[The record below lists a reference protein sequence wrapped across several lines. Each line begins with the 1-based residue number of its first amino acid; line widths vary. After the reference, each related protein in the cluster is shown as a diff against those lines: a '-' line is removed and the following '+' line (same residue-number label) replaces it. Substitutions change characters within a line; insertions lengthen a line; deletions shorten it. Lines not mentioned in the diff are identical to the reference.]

1 MDGWASPAAPAETG
15 TGDVLKKEAA
25 IRDIIQL
32 QQSLTQ
38 LLAQIDATTQ
48 QNAKLDA
55 EGDLLQMYI
64 ENLCGVSLSLSFS
77 SSADRADVSAR

>member
-1 MDGWASPAAPAETG
+1 MDGWASPTAPTETG

-25 IRDIIQL
+25 IRDVIQL

-38 LLAQIDATTQ
+38 LLAQIDSTTA
-48 QNAKLDA
+48 QNAKLEA

-64 ENLCGVSLSLSFS
+64 ENLWFVCVDALW
-77 SSADRADVSAR
+77 